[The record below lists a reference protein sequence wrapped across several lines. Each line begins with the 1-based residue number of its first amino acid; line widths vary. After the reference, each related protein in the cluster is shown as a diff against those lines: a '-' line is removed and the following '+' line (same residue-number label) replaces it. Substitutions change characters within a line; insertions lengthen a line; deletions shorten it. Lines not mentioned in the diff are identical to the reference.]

1 MSKKY
6 KRDFKDIVD
15 CYNHR
20 HDGIHQS
27 QSWKKIKERV
37 REKIIR
43 QRLSWSNEEN
53 KGKRRED
60 GGSFTCFPHTVFIL
74 ILHVI
79 ARPIPAEMLTWK
91 KRRAACMRGW
101 RSVNPLPAAG
111 GSPFFH
117 WFFTLLRYPLIP
129 LSRNC
134 RLFRVIST
142 VRPPISIDFDHRSAF
157 NQLIM
162 PFNTST
168 LSSNAFLSQV
178 QVVSME
184 HGIIDLK
191 TYQSTDPSRGTPI
204 VWVIDCSSE
213 SDLTFDHLRF
223 YKNLMVIYS
232 FICTCIHFGA
242 CSVDRSD
249 QRVTFMLELS
259 CEIVIL

>member
-1 MSKKY
+1 MSKRY

-15 CYNHR
+15 WYNHR
-20 HDGIHQS
+20 HDGVHQS
-27 QSWKKIKERV
+27 ESWKKMKERV

-111 GSPFFH
+111 GSPFFPTDSLPSSVTP
-117 WFFTLLRYPLIP
+117 WYPYPATVDFFA
-129 LSRNC
+129 
-134 RLFRVIST
+134 LFRPYDLLIF
-142 VRPPISIDFDHRSAF
+142 IDFDHRSAF
-157 NQLIM
+157 KQLIM

-184 HGIIDLK
+184 RGIIDLK
-191 TYQSTDPSRGTPI
+191 TYQSTNPSRGTPI
-204 VWVIDCSSE
+204 VWVIDCLFITRQN
-213 SDLTFDHLRF
+213 LT
-223 YKNLMVIYS
+223 
-232 FICTCIHFGA
+232 
-242 CSVDRSD
+242 
-249 QRVTFMLELS
+249 
-259 CEIVIL
+259 